1 MAVFVC
7 VPRIHLPVKKNKKK
21 KKKKMMMMMVK
32 KVVVVALYPSLGV
45 EFEFGNFLVMV

>member
-7 VPRIHLPVKKNKKK
+7 VPRIHLPVKKNKK